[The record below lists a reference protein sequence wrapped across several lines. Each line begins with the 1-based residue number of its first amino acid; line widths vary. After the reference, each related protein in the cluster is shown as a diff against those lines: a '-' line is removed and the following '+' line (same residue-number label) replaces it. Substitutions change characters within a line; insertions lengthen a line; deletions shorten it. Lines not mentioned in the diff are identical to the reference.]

1 PATPPLYVVAASVG
15 THATPPGQREV
26 PMDASQKQYELN
38 DYARTCIHHKAR
50 QLIGKA
56 GYTEEDV
63 EDIEQDLTLD
73 LLDRL
78 PRFDPTKSTRNTF
91 VARCIDH
98 KVSQLLRH
106 RQTEM
111 RDYQREACSLNDEV
125 EVDEEELAERHS
137 TISQDEHD
145 LRIGKYTR
153 PAGER
158 ADLQLDVVAVLADLP
173 PELREVAEMLTTM
186 PIAEVA
192 RKLGVPRSTLYET
205 HLAQLRETFEAKG
218 LGGYFS

>member
-1 PATPPLYVVAASVG
+1 
-15 THATPPGQREV
+15 
-26 PMDASQKQYELN
+26 MDANQKCHELN

-50 QLIGKA
+50 QLVGQA
-56 GYTEEDV
+56 GYTEDDI

-73 LLDRL
+73 LLERL
-78 PRFDPTKSTRNTF
+78 PKFDPAKATLNTF

-111 RDYQREACSLNDEV
+111 RDHQREACSLNDEV
-125 EVDEEELAERHS
+125 EVGEEELAERHT

-145 LRIGKYTR
+145 LRIGKHNR
-153 PAGER
+153 PAAER
-158 ADLQLDVVAVLADLP
+158 ADLQLDVAAVLADLP

-186 PIAEVA
+186 PVAEVA
-192 RKLGVPRSTLYET
+192 RTLGIPRSTLYET
-205 HLAQLRETFEAKG
+205 HLARLRVTFEAKG